1 MLRFLRSRR
10 GQIRGI
16 DFSLAMIIF
25 LLVMSQI
32 LVLTNTFI
40 ESSRSSQET
49 DQEQNATNSFTSAI
63 LEGTGFEQFGTSV
76 DWHNIDTTTL
86 TTSGWTFGL
95 ADTQS
100 EINPYKLGRLAN
112 NSDPNFLLT
121 YDVVKDASNSSQ
133 DFKIR
138 VDTSIQAS
146 IDNYNLVGTTLQV
159 NGTISYNNL
168 LLKNAETWVF
178 VIGDDPATTDI
189 AQAYVSSNSEGIY
202 DTTFTG
208 LFASTYYVLV
218 VLTRFG
224 SSGQTMTYKIID
236 NGTTPTKGDISLLD
250 LAVQNSGYAVQAST
264 SMATPVYVGVY
275 VSDSTNNYTIV
286 DSSLGSDDIPVP
298 QKGFSGIIAI
308 TATEVAITCFPLLL
322 NSQISSQFGPVDV
335 PNTQSSVSRVSR
347 LVRGVLLEFS
357 ISYWS

>member
-1 MLRFLRSRR
+1 MFKFLRSRR

-49 DQEQNATNSFTSAI
+49 DQEQNASNSFTSAI
-63 LEGTGFEQFGTSV
+63 LGGTGFEQSGTSV
-76 DWHNIDTTTL
+76 NWHNVDTTAL

-95 ADTQS
+95 SDTKS

-112 NSDPNFLLT
+112 NSDPNYLLN
-121 YDVVKDASNSSQ
+121 YDVVKDASNSTQ

-138 VDTSIQAS
+138 VDTTVHAS

-168 LLKNAETWVF
+168 LLDNAKTWIF
-178 VIGDDPATTDI
+178 VIGDNPGTTDI
-189 AQAYVSSNSEGIY
+189 AQTFVLTNDMGIY
-202 DTTFTG
+202 DVTFAG
-208 LFASTYYVLV
+208 LFASPYYVVV
-218 VLTRFG
+218 VLTQFG
-224 SSGQTMTYKIID
+224 TSGQTMTYKIID
-236 NGTTPTKGDISLLD
+236 NGTTPAKGDITLLD
-250 LAVQNSGYAVQAST
+250 LADKTNGYAIQAST
-264 SMATPVYVGVY
+264 SLTNPEYVAVY
-275 VSDSTNNYTIV
+275 VSEGSNNYTIV
-286 DSSLGSDDIPVP
+286 SGGASDIQVP
-298 QKGFSGIIAI
+298 QKGFTAI
-308 TATEVAITCFPLLL
+308 VAISGTGIAVTSFPLLL
-322 NSQISSQFGPVDV
+322 NSVISSQFGPADV